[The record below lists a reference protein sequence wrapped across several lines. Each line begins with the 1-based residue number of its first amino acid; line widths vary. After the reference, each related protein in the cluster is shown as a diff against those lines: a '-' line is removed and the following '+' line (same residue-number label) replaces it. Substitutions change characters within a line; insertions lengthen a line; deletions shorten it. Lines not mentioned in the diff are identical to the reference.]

1 MVGWAFD
8 HTKIEDAKIVTSS
21 DGIDFYVG
29 NIIIQL
35 SHNLTNMILERELLM
50 NFETLKD
57 MIQSIS
63 SHLFRRWHWF
73 IGIPDGSDPILLDFP
88 AHILKK
94 IIVFWIGLTN
104 VGLRINWPLQKQ
116 LYWRTRWIRTRSDNG
131 WSGWNVHASRS
142 GNVSANC
149 YGIV

>member
-63 SHLFRRWHWF
+63 SHLFRRWH
-73 IGIPDGSDPILLDFP
+73 
-88 AHILKK
+88 
-94 IIVFWIGLTN
+94 
-104 VGLRINWPLQKQ
+104 
-116 LYWRTRWIRTRSDNG
+116 
-131 WSGWNVHASRS
+131 
-142 GNVSANC
+142 
-149 YGIV
+149 